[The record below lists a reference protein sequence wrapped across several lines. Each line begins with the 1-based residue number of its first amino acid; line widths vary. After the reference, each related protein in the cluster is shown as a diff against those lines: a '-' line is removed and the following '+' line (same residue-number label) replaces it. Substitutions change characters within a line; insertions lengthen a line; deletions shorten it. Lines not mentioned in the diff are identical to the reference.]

1 MNNTGLKARILL
13 ITLIPAGLLVLSL
26 GSYFSWQYLK
36 QLDQQL
42 MERGVLGI
50 EYLQRPVAL
59 AMLDDNPAAAQPWLD
74 HVLNRTD
81 VRAASLYDRDM
92 QPLRHAGPQMQAA
105 DEPVTLGQLG
115 QGTGLQIHAGQSNT
129 RFMLPLLAS
138 PELLND
144 RLGLVEVDELLG
156 WLELE
161 LSHGNTHLLG
171 YQALLTTL
179 LLCLFGLGVVS
190 LLAFTLTGRITGPLS
205 TVNQAVRKL
214 SEGQLDVRLPAQGSR
229 ELDDLAQGINTMAR
243 ALNSAQGELQQ
254 NIDQATEDL
263 RQTLET
269 IEIQN
274 IELDLARKT
283 AQEASRVKSEFLAN
297 MSHELRTPLNGIL
310 GFTNLLQRTQLN
322 PRQQDYLG
330 TIEKSADNLLSI
342 INEILD
348 FSKIEAGKLVLDN
361 LAFNL
366 RDLIQDTLTMLA
378 PGAHAKGLELVSIIY
393 RDTPMGLSG
402 DPLRLKQILAN
413 LLSNAIKF
421 TGQGSVCVRT
431 MLEQQDGN
439 QVLLRISITDTGI
452 GLSQSQQ
459 KSLFQAFSQAD
470 NSASRQVSGTG
481 LGLVIAKRLVEQ
493 MHGEIGLN
501 SEPGQGSEFW
511 LTVRLNLADQAAD
524 DLPSVPWQG
533 TAVALLE
540 PHELTR
546 QALLHNLE
554 DLGCEVQIL
563 EDLPALQQRLQ
574 QQPAGKPLLTLVS
587 SQQANTSSSEVSKQL
602 QRWVQDERC
611 RCLLLTHTQEH
622 FADLENWPAERLQVL
637 AKPICLR
644 KLHHAFGQL
653 LNGPQ
658 RSQQDNRE
666 AMPLRG
672 VRILCVDDNAANLK
686 LVTTFL
692 DELGAQVLAADG
704 GEEALQLSRD
714 APLDMIFMD
723 VQMPGMDGPQT
734 TAELRLREEQAGLDP
749 VPIVALTAHALAHE
763 RRQLLRCGMNDY
775 LSKPT
780 SPEQLLQC
788 VQKWTGQLP
797 SDSHSVATEL
807 HPGTPPMAV
816 DSNLPVL
823 DAHEGLRLAAGKP
836 ELARDMLAMLLASL
850 DQEYSDISRA
860 LSIDD
865 REQLLERVHRLH
877 GACRYCG
884 VADLRQHCLLAEKLL
899 KNEQPAQQA
908 VEALL
913 AAIGRLQQA
922 ASQASLL

>member
-36 QLDQQL
+36 QLDEQL
-42 MERGVLGI
+42 MERGLLGI
-50 EYLQRPVAL
+50 EYLQRPATRAL
-59 AMLDDNPAAAQPWLD
+59 LVGEPESVQPYLDG
-74 HVLNRTD
+74 VLNRTD
-81 VRAASLYDRDM
+81 VRAVSLHDRDM
-92 QPLRHAGPQMQAA
+92 QSLQHAGPLMQPT
-105 DEPVTLGQLG
+105 DEPVTLSHLG
-115 QGTGLQIHAGQSNT
+115 QGTGLQIHSGQYSS
-129 RFMLPLLAS
+129 RFLLPLLAS
-138 PELLND
+138 PELLNNQSQ
-144 RLGLVEVDELLG
+144 VFEVDELLG

-161 LSHGNTHLLG
+161 LSHGNTRLLG
-171 YQALLTTL
+171 YQTLLTTL
-179 LLCLFGLGVVS
+179 LLCLFGLSLAS
-190 LLAFTLTGRITGPLS
+190 LLAYTLTRRITAPLS
-205 TVNQAVRKL
+205 AVNHAVRKL
-214 SEGQLDVRLPAQGSR
+214 SEGQLDVRLPTQGSR
-229 ELDDLAQGINTMAR
+229 EMDDLAQGINTMAK
-243 ALNSAQGELQQ
+243 ALYSAQGELQQ

-322 PRQQDYLG
+322 PRQKDYLG

-378 PGAHAKGLELVSIIY
+378 PGAHQKDLELVSIIY
-393 RDTPMGLSG
+393 RDTPLGLSG

-421 TGQGSVCVRT
+421 TGKGSVCVRT
-431 MLEQQDGN
+431 MLEQQDGS
-439 QVLLRISITDTGI
+439 QVVLRISITDTGI

-511 LTVRLNLADQAAD
+511 LTVRLNIADQATD
-524 DLPSVPWQG
+524 DLPIAPWTG
-533 TAVALLE
+533 TEVALVE

-554 DLGCEVQIL
+554 DLGCTVL
-563 EDLPALQQRLQ
+563 VLDDLSALQQRLL
-574 QQPAGKPLLTLVS
+574 QQPPGTPLLTLVS
-587 SQQANTSSSEVSKQL
+587 SQQHNASSAEVNGQI
-602 QRWVQDERC
+602 QRWIQDDRC
-611 RCLLLTHTQEH
+611 RCLLMTHTQEH
-622 FADLENWPAERLQVL
+622 FDDLENWPADRLQVL

-644 KLHHAFGQL
+644 KLHQACNQL

-658 RSQQDNRE
+658 PGVRRTERN
-666 AMPLRG
+666 MPLAGIR
-672 VRILCVDDNAANLK
+672 VLCVDDNPANLK

-692 DELGAQVLAADG
+692 DELGARVLAAGG
-704 GEEALQLSRD
+704 GEEALQISKEQPVD
-714 APLDMIFMD
+714 IIFMD

-734 TAELRLREEQAGLDP
+734 TAELRLREEQAGLEP
-749 VPIVALTAHALAHE
+749 VPVIALTAHALAHE
-763 RRQLLRCGMNDY
+763 RRQLLKCGMNDY

-780 SPEQLLQC
+780 NPEQLLQC
-788 VQKWTGQLP
+788 IQKWTGQQF
-797 SDSHSVATEL
+797 SDSAADILITHTAAASGARNE
-807 HPGTPPMAV
+807 
-816 DSNLPVL
+816 SSVL
-823 DAHEGLRLAAGKP
+823 DPREGLRLAAGKP

-850 DQEYSDISRA
+850 DQEYSEISHA
-860 LSIDD
+860 LTNNDP
-865 REQLLERVHRLH
+865 EHLLERIHRLH
-877 GACRYCG
+877 GASRYCG
-884 VADLRQHCLLAEKLL
+884 VPDLRQHCLQTETLL
-899 KNEQPAQQA
+899 KNDEPANLA
-908 VEALL
+908 VRELL
-913 AAIGRLQQA
+913 AAIRRLQQA
-922 ASQASLL
+922 ATETSFL

>member
-26 GSYFSWQYLK
+26 GSYFSWHYLQ
-36 QLDQQL
+36 QLDEQL
-42 MERGVLGI
+42 MERGVFGI
-50 EYLQRPVAL
+50 EHLQRPATMAL
-59 AMLDDNPAAAQPWLD
+59 LAKDPDTLQPWLD
-74 HVLNRTD
+74 SALNRPD
-81 VRAASLYDRDM
+81 VRAVSLHDSEM
-92 QPLRHAGPQMQAA
+92 QTLRHAGPLMQTAN
-105 DEPVTLGQLG
+105 DPVTLGQLG
-115 QGTGLQIHAGQSNT
+115 QGTGLQIHSGQYTS
-129 RFMLPLLAS
+129 RFLLPLLAS
-138 PELLND
+138 PELLNEQSH
-144 RLGLVEVDELLG
+144 VFEVDELLG

-161 LSHGNTHLLG
+161 LSHGNTRLLG
-171 YQALLTTL
+171 YQTLLTTL
-179 LLCLFGLGVVS
+179 LLCLFGLGLVS
-190 LLAFTLTGRITGPLS
+190 LLSYTMTRRITDPLS
-205 TVNQAVRKL
+205 TVNRAVRKL

-229 ELDDLAQGINTMAR
+229 ELDDLAQGINIMAK
-243 ALNSAQGELQQ
+243 ALHSAQGELQQ
-254 NIDQATEDL
+254 NVDQATEDL

-322 PRQQDYLG
+322 PRQKDYLG

-361 LAFNL
+361 LAFNM

-439 QVLLRISITDTGI
+439 QVVLRISITDTGI

-501 SEPGQGSEFW
+501 SEPGKGSEFW
-511 LTVRLNLADQAAD
+511 LTVRLGIADQATD
-524 DLPSVPWQG
+524 DLPSAPWRG
-533 TAVALLE
+533 TEVALLE

-554 DLGCEVQIL
+554 DLGCSVRVFD
-563 EDLPALQQRLQ
+563 DLPALQQHLSH
-574 QQPAGKPLLTLVS
+574 QPSGTPVLTLLS
-587 SQQANTSSSEVSKQL
+587 SQQDQATSADVSTQI
-602 QRWVQDERC
+602 QRWIQDDRC

-622 FADLENWPAERLQVL
+622 FDDLENWPADRLQVL

-644 KLHHAFGQL
+644 KLHHACSQL
-653 LNGPQ
+653 LNDPQ
-658 RSQQDNRE
+658 PGIQPVERK
-666 AMPLRG
+666 MPLRG
-672 VRILCVDDNAANLK
+672 IRVLCVDDNAANLK

-692 DELGAQVLAADG
+692 DELGAQVLAAGG
-704 GEEALQLSRD
+704 GEEALQISRD
-714 APLDMIFMD
+714 EALDIIFMD

-763 RRQLLRCGMNDY
+763 RRQLLKCGMNDY

-780 SPEQLLQC
+780 SPEQLVQC
-788 VQKWTGQLP
+788 IQKWTGHLP
-797 SDSHSVATEL
+797 SDSTVAGRPLQDGSE
-807 HPGTPPMAV
+807 TP
-816 DSNLPVL
+816 DGDNNLPVL
-823 DAHEGLRLAAGKP
+823 DAREGLRLAAGKP

-850 DQEYSDISRA
+850 DQEHSEISLA
-860 LSIDD
+860 LSNNNP
-865 REQLLERVHRLH
+865 EQLLERVHRLH
-877 GACRYCG
+877 GASRYCG
-884 VADLRQHCLLAEKLL
+884 VPDLRQHCLQAETLL
-899 KNEQPAQQA
+899 KNNQPANLA
-908 VEALL
+908 VRELL
-913 AAIGRLQQA
+913 AAIRRLQQA
-922 ASQASLL
+922 ATETSFL